1 MKIVRAI
8 LWLPKLFLISVLV
21 SGCGDS
27 TGGKMPDNTTDTG
40 ETTIGAEMEVEI
52 GSDSQLDI
60 ISWFTADI
68 NDDEKDELLI
78 ITNDSDTV
86 MTLDTGERYGT
97 HIKIYSQYVI
107 QNNIPVPQGEPDH
120 QFDLSDIK
128 PLKIQAGDINGDGTA
143 EIAVCVYKTAK
154 FHPVPAKRPFFYD
167 LIDGQLEPV
176 WLGSRLAR
184 PYADYILFDVDDDEI
199 EEIIAIEFAENGNK
213 VLAVYD
219 WKGFGFEVK
228 AISDEITETITFL
241 NNINNRADMVFV
253 DIAGASYQVNL
264 KEGEVIRCIK
274 EY

>member
-27 TGGKMPDNTTDTG
+27 TGGEMPDNNMHTR
-40 ETTIGAEMEVEI
+40 ETTVEAEMEVEM
-52 GSDSQLDI
+52 GSDSQSDI

-68 NDDEKDELLI
+68 NDDEKDELLL

-97 HIKIYSQYVI
+97 HIKIYSKYVI
-107 QNNIPVPQGEPDH
+107 QNDIPVAQGEPDY

-128 PLKIQAGDINGDGTA
+128 PLEIQAGDINGDGTA

-167 LIDGQLEPV
+167 LINGGLEPV

-184 PYADYILFDVDDDEI
+184 PYADYILFDVDDDDI
-199 EEIIAIEFAENGNK
+199 EEIISIEFAENGNK

-228 AISDEITETITFL
+228 AISNEMTEAISFL
-241 NNINNRADMVFV
+241 NNINNRADMVLV
-253 DIAGASYQVNL
+253 EIAGESHQL
-264 KEGEVIRCIK
+264 ILEEGEVIRCIK